1 MVETFQKGLH
11 DSMAER
17 DRTVLFEDWSYA
29 LTMINSGES
38 NYFSIFLSAK
48 YEKITAAGL
57 KKQADMVVLGVER
70 IYKFVPGKE
79 LYLREMKLN
88 SREVEMTFQ
97 WKDERIRSL
106 PLDKE
111 DLRAIRLQMAGL
123 F

>member
-1 MVETFQKGLH
+1 
-11 DSMAER
+11 
-17 DRTVLFEDWSYA
+17 
-29 LTMINSGES
+29 
-38 NYFSIFLSAK
+38 
-48 YEKITAAGL
+48 
-57 KKQADMVVLGVER
+57 MVVLGVER